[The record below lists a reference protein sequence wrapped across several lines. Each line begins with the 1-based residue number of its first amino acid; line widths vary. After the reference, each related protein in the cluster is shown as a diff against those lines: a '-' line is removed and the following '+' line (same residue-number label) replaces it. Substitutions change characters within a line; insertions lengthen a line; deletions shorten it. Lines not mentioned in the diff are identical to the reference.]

1 MGSRE
6 VRGSK
11 AGGDN
16 LDEPEVHPDEP
27 GEPAV
32 DAPEDQYLS
41 GATKDP
47 ETEQSLG
54 TRTIR
59 GMFWSYGSY
68 VGGRIMVLVAIAI
81 LARLLSPRDFGLVAL
96 ATALTALLE
105 TIKDFG
111 LGQALVV
118 GKEEDLRERADTAF
132 WWGLVIGVCGCL
144 VILVTAP
151 WVADFYNE
159 PKVLP
164 ILAVLSLNFPL
175 KALGATHEALAQRW
189 MNFHFQTAAQL
200 SAVAVRGVTGV
211 TLALLGFGPWA
222 IVLGYLAGT
231 ASSTAVYWLM
241 VPWRPRL
248 HLPRGHARELFTF
261 GGTLTA
267 VDVLHGIW
275 ASADSLVIGR
285 VLGATA
291 LGVYGLALR
300 LPELLILYL
309 SLVAAS
315 VLFPAF
321 SKVDFER
328 LREVLVKAL
337 RYTLIIGAP
346 IAAGLIVLGDSI
358 IPALF
363 GPQWEGAVAPMRVIC
378 IYSLLLTLEIP
389 GGTIFKVTGRASILL
404 KLAIVRTIMLYAAL
418 ILFAHYGLV
427 AVGACL
433 AGVTALFAAIA
444 IVIACRVTGASLV
457 RILLSWWAP
466 LISAAGAGAAMY
478 LSTESLSGDWPR
490 IIVGVVVGAVTY
502 AALLWMT
509 ARDALDYLL
518 RKAMPQLSRA

>member
-6 VRGSK
+6 VKGSRT
-11 AGGDN
+11 GGDD
-16 LDEPEVHPDEP
+16 LDEPEVRPDEP

-111 LGQALVV
+111 LGQALIV
-118 GKEEDLRERADTAF
+118 GKEEDLQARADTAF
-132 WWGLVIGVCGCL
+132 WWGLGIGAIGCVVVL
-144 VILVTAP
+144 ASAH
-151 WVADFYNE
+151 WVAVFYDE
-159 PKVLP
+159 PRVLP

-189 MNFHFQTAAQL
+189 MKFNLQTAAQL

-231 ASSTAVYWLM
+231 ATSTATYWA
-241 VPWRPRL
+241 VVSWRPRFRV
-248 HLPRGHARELFTF
+248 PRGYARELFTF

-285 VLGATA
+285 VLGAAA

-300 LPELLILYL
+300 LPELVILNL

-321 SKVDFER
+321 SKVDFDR
-328 LREVLVKAL
+328 LRDVLVRAL
-337 RYTLIIGAP
+337 RYTMIIGAP
-346 IAAGLIVLGDSI
+346 VAAGMIVLGDSI

-363 GPQWEGAVAPMRVIC
+363 GDQWTDAVAPMRMIC
-378 IYSLLLTLEIP
+378 LYSLLLTLEIP

-404 KLAIVRTIMLYAAL
+404 KLAILRTILLYVAL
-418 ILFAHYGLV
+418 IFFAENGLV
-427 AVGACL
+427 AVAACL
-433 AGVTALFAAIA
+433 AAVTAVFCAIA
-444 IVIACRVTGASLV
+444 IGIACRVTGASIV
-457 RILLSWWAP
+457 QILTGWWAP
-466 LISAAGAGAAMY
+466 LVSAAGTGAAMY
-478 LSTESLSGDWPR
+478 LATESISGDWPR
-490 IIVGVVVGAVTY
+490 IIVGVLVGAVTY